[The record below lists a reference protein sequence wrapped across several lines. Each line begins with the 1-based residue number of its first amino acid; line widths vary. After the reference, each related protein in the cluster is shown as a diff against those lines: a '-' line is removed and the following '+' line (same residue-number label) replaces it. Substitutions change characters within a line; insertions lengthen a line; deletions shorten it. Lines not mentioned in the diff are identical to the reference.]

1 MTFPELKKEDFCWLL
16 YNSFLINLVLHK
28 QIPVRAVQYDNDK
41 KMQTIVIFKESPNGN
56 ITTKKLTATKPDM
69 VFIRAWL
76 AKSFPDLPF
85 EIINNIVDS
94 K

>member
-1 MTFPELKKEDFCWLL
+1 MTYKELQKEDYSWLL
-16 YNSFLINLVLHK
+16 YNNFLTSMVLHK
-28 QIPVRAVQYDNDK
+28 QKPVKALQYDNDK

-85 EIINNIVDS
+85 ELINVDR